1 MHTNFNNTVNTLLI
15 REGIKNGTV
24 PNWKWPTFFKYPS
37 PQCKCNILEYETR
50 TFIETFFFCF
60 LCLQLLKVFHVLHSG
75 PTIPFEDGELPQD
88 TCRARGKAD
97 IRYSMHY
104 HFEIRNSKDYHVK
117 TYCRW
122 TWRLSWFQLAIQIW
136 SWNGSSGKKGNT
148 GPIYSAFLSNVSSS
162 KLRRGKSV
170 HFYEVGMVPQ
180 VKSGSLFKVS
190 SIFYTE
196 LEVCDSWTVGDS

>member
-1 MHTNFNNTVNTLLI
+1 MAYF
-15 REGIKNGTV
+15 
-24 PNWKWPTFFKYPS
+24 FFKYPF

-97 IRYSMHY
+97 IRYSMDY
-104 HFEIRNSKDYHVK
+104 HFEIRHSKDYHVE

-196 LEVCDSWTVGDS
+196 VEVCDSWTVGDS

>member
-1 MHTNFNNTVNTLLI
+1 MHANFNNTVNTLLI
-15 REGIKNGTV
+15 REGIKNGTA
-24 PNWKWPTFFKYPS
+24 PNWKWPTFFKYPF

-50 TFIETFFFCF
+50 TFIGTYFYCF

-97 IRYSMHY
+97 IRYSMDY
-104 HFEIRNSKDYHVK
+104 HFEIRYSKDYHVE

-148 GPIYSAFLSNVSSS
+148 GPIYSAFLVKC
-162 KLRRGKSV
+162 KL
-170 HFYEVGMVPQ
+170 F
-180 VKSGSLFKVS
+180 
-190 SIFYTE
+190 I
-196 LEVCDSWTVGDS
+196 D